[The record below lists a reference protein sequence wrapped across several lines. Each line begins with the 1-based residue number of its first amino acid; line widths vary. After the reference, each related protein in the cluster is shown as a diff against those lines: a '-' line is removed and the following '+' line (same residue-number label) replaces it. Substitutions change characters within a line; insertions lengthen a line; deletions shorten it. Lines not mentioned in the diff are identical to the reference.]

1 MKKTMKYFLTVVA
14 LAPNLFL
21 RTQDVVVG
29 SSR

>member
-14 LAPNLFL
+14 VAPNLFL